1 LLRGSK
7 ADIFLVA
14 GKSTAVLKCTLLI
27 FNTVLL
33 ADIMSHRFVSPDI
46 AKKYD
51 LQIPEYA
58 GIDQVVE
65 IDNNGQK
72 L

>member
-1 LLRGSK
+1 
-7 ADIFLVA
+7 VA
-14 GKSTAVLKCTLLI
+14 GKSRAVLKCTTLI
-27 FNTVLL
+27 FN
-33 ADIMSHRFVSPDI
+33 FVSPDI
-46 AKKYD
+46 AEKYD

>member
-1 LLRGSK
+1 M
-7 ADIFLVA
+7 A
-14 GKSTAVLKCTLLI
+14 GKSRAVLKCASLI
-27 FNTVLL
+27 FKLGRF
-33 ADIMSHRFVSPDI
+33 ADITSHRFVSPDI
-46 AKKYD
+46 AEKYD

>member
-1 LLRGSK
+1 
-7 ADIFLVA
+7 VA
-14 GKSTAVLKCTLLI
+14 GKSRAVLKCTTLI
-27 FNTVLL
+27 FNLGL
-33 ADIMSHRFVSPDI
+33 SADITSRRFVSPDI
-46 AKKYD
+46 AEKYD

>member
-1 LLRGSK
+1 LRGSK

-14 GKSTAVLKCTLLI
+14 GKSTALLKCTSHI
-27 FNTVLL
+27 FNLEWS
-33 ADIMSHRFVSPDI
+33 ADITSRRFVSPDI

-51 LQIPEYA
+51 LQIPEYV

-65 IDNNGQK
+65 IDNNGLK